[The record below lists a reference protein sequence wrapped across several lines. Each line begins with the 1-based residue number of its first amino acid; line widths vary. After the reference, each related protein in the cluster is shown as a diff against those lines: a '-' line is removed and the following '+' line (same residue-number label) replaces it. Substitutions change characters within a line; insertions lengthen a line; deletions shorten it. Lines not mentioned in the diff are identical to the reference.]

1 MEQERKAMGLTCFEG
16 GGVCVGERRRA
27 RALWRGTVGGSEE
40 RRSEAALYEKAMSA
54 GDGGVDG

>member
-1 MEQERKAMGLTCFEG
+1 MGLTCFEG

-27 RALWRGTVGGSEE
+27 RALWRGTVGGFEE
-40 RRSEAALYEKAMSA
+40 RRSEAALYEKTMGA